1 VEKDLPKMSSRSR
14 RWLVRALAT
23 GLPPVSTIGGRPLA
37 TRVAGVL
44 LLGGSMLI
52 VLTVAL
58 PPAAEGSDLLILGYG
73 LVAGVVGAILLA
85 KRRVSEPV
93 LGLVAALGTAVITL
107 STLEAGAGTGAEDNE
122 VLYLWVS
129 LFAFWFFGL
138 RHALLQLAL
147 IGIADAVLLINQ
159 SPDLNDAATRWLV
172 TIATFLVTGLL
183 VSWLRRS
190 LERERE
196 ETAHLAVVAER
207 IRIARE
213 LHDAAGHGVTAVSI
227 QAAAGLRSLDNDPEA
242 TRTALQEIKR
252 TSRITIEDMRKLLG
266 VLRPGEGD
274 PELDRVSLAFLDDL
288 IEECERAGLNI
299 DVQVSG
305 QPVQLPAALDQAAY
319 RIVQEALTN
328 VLKHAGEGASAEL
341 RLHFLPTSLELVIS
355 DDGSGTG
362 GGVAV
367 GTRKG
372 LIGMRERVE
381 LFAGRFEAGPRPEG
395 GFRVYAQL
403 PIVGP
408 PPAG

>member
-1 VEKDLPKMSSRSR
+1 M
-14 RWLVRALAT
+14 
-23 GLPPVSTIGGRPLA
+23 
-37 TRVAGVL
+37 
-44 LLGGSMLI
+44 LGGSVLI
-52 VLTVAL
+52 LLTVAL

-73 LVAGVVGAILLA
+73 LVAGVVGAILLV
-85 KRRVSEPV
+85 RRRLSEPV

-107 STLEAGAGTGAEDNE
+107 ATLEAGSGTGAEDNE

-129 LFAFWFFGL
+129 LFAFWFFGM

-147 IGIADAVLLINQ
+147 IGAADAVLLIDN
-159 SPDLNDAATRWLV
+159 SPDLSDGATRWLV
-172 TIATFLVTGLL
+172 TMATFLVTGLL

-207 IRIARE
+207 MRIARE

-227 QAAAGLRSLDNDPEA
+227 QAATGLRALDSDPEV
-242 TRTALQEIKR
+242 TRAALEEIKR
-252 TSRITIEDMRKLLG
+252 TSRITLEDMRRLLG
-266 VLRPGEGD
+266 ILRPGEGD
-274 PELDRVSLAFLDDL
+274 PELDRVSLGFLDDL
-288 IEECERAGLNI
+288 IEECRRSGLQVDI
-299 DVQVSG
+299 QVSG
-305 QPVQLPAALDQAAY
+305 RPVQLPAPLDQAAY
-319 RIVQEALTN
+319 RIAQEALTN
-328 VLKHAGEGASAEL
+328 VLKHAGEGAAATL
-341 RLHFLPTSLELVIS
+341 RLHFLPTSLELEVI

-381 LFAGRFEAGPRPEG
+381 LFAGRFEAGPVPAG

-408 PPAG
+408 PPTS